1 MAIAQAA
8 GALRELVVFHLD
20 GQRYALD
27 LPVVQRIVSMVEIT
41 PLPQAPGV
49 VQGVINVQG
58 DVVPVV
64 ALRRRFGLPERK
76 PTAQDHLVLART
88 SRRRLAFAADRV
100 DGVLRTADNVVSA
113 ALIVPGL
120 PHVEG
125 IVTLPD
131 GMILIHD
138 LERFLSG
145 DEERTLDQALAST

>member
-8 GALRELVVFHLD
+8 GALQELVVFHLD
-20 GQRYALD
+20 GQRYALH
-27 LPVVQRIVSMVEIT
+27 LPVVQRISSMVQIT
-41 PLPQAPGV
+41 PLPQAPDV

-58 DVVPVV
+58 EVVPVV
-64 ALRRRFGLPERK
+64 DLRRRFGLPERT
-76 PTAQDHLVLART
+76 PTVQDHLVLART

-100 DGVLRTADNVVSA
+100 DGVLRAADNVIPA
-113 ALIVPGL
+113 AVVVPGL

-138 LERFLSG
+138 LDRFLSW
-145 DEERTLDQALAST
+145 DEERALDQALATA